1 MAYKQFKMD
10 LFEKIKNN
18 QGPLGKWADV
28 AEGYWIFPKLE
39 GELSSRMMFNGKE
52 VVCWSINNYLGLGN
66 HPEIRAVDAQA
77 AKDYG
82 LAYPMGSR
90 MMSGDTE
97 EHSKLEAELA
107 KFVQKEAAVLVNFGY
122 QGIMSAIDALI
133 DRRDVVVYDSESHAC
148 IVDGVRMHLGKR
160 FAFEHNNIGSL
171 EKCLKRAT
179 KLTETSGGAILVISE
194 GVFGMRGDQGKLR
207 EIVALKD
214 HYNFRL
220 LVDDAHGF
228 GTLGATGAGAGE
240 EQGVQDDIDVY
251 FSTFAKSMAS
261 IGAFLAGDKDI
272 IRYLKYNMR
281 SQTFAKSV
289 MMPVVKGAMKRLEM
303 LRDDPSHKAK
313 LWKNVR
319 ALQSG
324 LKERGLN
331 IGNTDSCVTP
341 VYMEGSMDE
350 AMELVRDMR
359 ENYGVFTSMVIYPVI
374 PKGMVILRLIPTAS
388 HTTKDIGQT
397 LDAFEAIAK
406 KLNDGD
412 YKAVEGKYTSQL
424 A

>member
-1 MAYKQFKMD
+1 MD
-10 LFEKIKNN
+10 LFDKIKGNL
-18 QGPLGKWADV
+18 GPLGKWADV
-28 AEGYWIFPKLE
+28 AEGYWIFPRLE
-39 GELSSRMMFNGKE
+39 GELSSRMKFKGKE
-52 VVCWSINNYLGLGN
+52 IVCWSINNYLGLGN
-66 HPEIRAVDAQA
+66 HPEIRKVDADA
-77 AKDYG
+77 AKEFG

-90 MMSGDTE
+90 MMSGDTD
-97 EHSKLEAELA
+97 EHYKLEAELA

-122 QGIMSAIDALI
+122 QGIMSAIDSML
-133 DRRDVVVYDSESHAC
+133 DRKDVVVYDSECHAC
-148 IVDGVRMHLGKR
+148 ILDGMRMSLAKR
-160 FAFEHNNIGSL
+160 IVFDHNDIAGL
-171 EKCLKRAT
+171 EKGLKRAT
-179 KLTETSGGAILVISE
+179 RLTEKSGGGILVISE

-207 EIVALKD
+207 EIVALKEY
-214 HYNFRL
+214 YNFRL

-240 EQGVQDDIDVY
+240 EQGVQDEIDVY

-272 IRYLKYNMR
+272 MRHLKYNMR
-281 SQTFAKSV
+281 SQVFAKTL
-289 MMPVVKGAMKRLEM
+289 MMPLVKGALKRLEM
-303 LRDDPSHKAK
+303 LKDTSHKDK
-313 LWKNVR
+313 LWTIVN

-324 LKERGLN
+324 LKERGLD
-331 IGNTDSCVTP
+331 IGNTNSCVTP
-341 VYMEGSMDE
+341 VYMHGSMDE

-359 ENYGVFTSMVIYPVI
+359 ENYGIFCSMVIYPVI

-388 HTTKDIGQT
+388 HTLEDVELT

-406 KLNDGD
+406 KLKDGY

>member
-1 MAYKQFKMD
+1 MD
-10 LFEKIKNN
+10 LFDKIKGNL
-18 QGPLGKWADV
+18 GPLGKWADV

-39 GELSSRMMFNGKE
+39 GELSSRMTFNGKE

-66 HPEIRAVDAQA
+66 HPDIRAIDAQA
-77 AKDYG
+77 AADYG

-90 MMSGDTE
+90 MMSGDTD
-97 EHSKLEAELA
+97 EHYKLEAELA
-107 KFVQKEAAVLVNFGY
+107 AFVQKEAAVLVNFGY
-122 QGIMSAIDALI
+122 QGIMSAIDSMI
-133 DRRDVVVYDSESHAC
+133 DRKDVVVYDSECHAC
-148 IVDGVRMHLGKR
+148 ILDGMRMSLAR
-160 FAFEHNNIGSL
+160 RIVFDHNDIAGL
-171 EKCLKRAT
+171 EKGLKRAT
-179 KLTETSGGAILVISE
+179 KLTEKSGGGILVISE

-207 EIVALKD
+207 EIVALKEY
-214 HYNFRL
+214 YNFRF

-240 EQGVQDDIDVY
+240 EQGVQDEIDVY

-272 IRYLKYNMR
+272 MRHLKYNMR
-281 SQTFAKSV
+281 SQVFAKTL
-289 MMPVVKGAMKRLEM
+289 MMPLVKGAQKRLEM
-303 LRDDPSHKAK
+303 LKDTTHKDK
-313 LWKNVR
+313 LWSIVN

-324 LKERGLN
+324 LKERGLD
-331 IGNTDSCVTP
+331 IGNTNSCVTP
-341 VYMEGSMDE
+341 VYMHGSMDE

-359 ENYGVFTSMVIYPVI
+359 ENYGIFCSMVIYPVI

-388 HTTKDIGQT
+388 HTMQDVEET

-406 KLNDGD
+406 KLKDGH
-412 YKAVEGKYTSQL
+412 YKAVEGKYTSKL

>member
-1 MAYKQFKMD
+1 MD
-10 LFEKIKNN
+10 LFDKIKGNL
-18 QGPLGKWADV
+18 GPLGKWADV

-39 GELSSRMMFNGKE
+39 GELSSRMQFNGKE

-66 HPEIRAVDAQA
+66 HPEIRKIDADA
-77 AKDYG
+77 AKEYG

-90 MMSGDTE
+90 MMSGDTDD
-97 EHSKLEAELA
+97 HYKLEAELA
-107 KFVQKEAAVLVNFGY
+107 TFVQKEAAVLVNFGY
-122 QGIMSAIDALI
+122 QGIMSAIDSML
-133 DRRDVVVYDSESHAC
+133 DRKDVVVYDSECHAC
-148 IVDGVRMHLGKR
+148 ILDGMRMSLAR
-160 FAFEHNNIGSL
+160 RIVFDHNDIAGL
-171 EKCLKRAT
+171 EKGLKRAT
-179 KLTETSGGAILVISE
+179 KLTEKSGGGVLVISE

-207 EIVALKD
+207 EIVALKEY
-214 HYNFRL
+214 YNFRL

-272 IRYLKYNMR
+272 IRHLKYNMR
-281 SQTFAKSV
+281 SQVFAKTL
-289 MMPVVKGAMKRLEM
+289 MMPLVKGAMKRLEM
-303 LRDDPSHKAK
+303 LKDTTHKDK
-313 LWKNVR
+313 LWSIVN

-324 LKERGLN
+324 LKERGLD
-331 IGNTDSCVTP
+331 IGNTNSCVTP
-341 VYMEGSMDE
+341 VYMHGSMDE

-359 ENYGVFTSMVIYPVI
+359 ENYGIFCSMVIYPVI
-374 PKGMVILRLIPTAS
+374 PKGMVILRLIPTAA
-388 HTTKDIGQT
+388 HTMEDVALT

-406 KLNDGD
+406 KLKGGY
-412 YKAVEGKYTSQL
+412 YKAVEGKYTSKL